1 VFVEEQLPVASCQSS
16 VASRRV
22 LAGGWSAPTTGN
34 RSQVLIPEYFTRNY
48 RGINILRGNA
58 QDVQNM
64 GLAARLK
71 YNGLNILQAR
81 Y

>member
-1 VFVEEQLPVASCQSS
+1 M
-16 VASRRV
+16 
-22 LAGGWSAPTTGN
+22 
-34 RSQVLIPEYFTRNY
+34 QVLIPEYLTRNY
-48 RGINILRGNA
+48 HGINILRGET
-58 QDVQNM
+58 QGIKNM